1 MIIDEIYPALTDY
14 DKSRISPGSALRPLF
29 SLARMFGAHRAKDG
43 DGGINAPRVHPRI
56 YHEAGDNV
64 TINCRIII
72 PPFVIPSH
80 YPSMH
85 HHP

>member
-1 MIIDEIYPALTDY
+1 MTNLGFHQRTEAIIQ
-14 DKSRISPGSALRPLF
+14 PGPCVW
-29 SLARMFGAHRAKDG
+29 ARGAKDG

-80 YPSMH
+80 YPSIH